1 MNSTAKHED
10 DPADAEE
17 AVLREVEWSQQ
28 PFAAADRHAQRDQ
41 ARADDGSE
49 EDAPRDPRGTHHLLG
64 AGKVRHR
71 QRWTTDTDLEVSTA
85 MSASSYSVARGLMLR
100 PRGPTAKE
108 RRLGRREHPRAT
120 ELRRPA
126 PAAGSHA
133 SAIPWGRSS
142 ALESKLDG
150 CVDRQRTATS
160 EQLIELGRGEASSA
174 EQLERLR
181 VAPLAPPRHVSSES
195 LRQPA

>member
-1 MNSTAKHED
+1 MPRKPYFAKLNGPSSHSPLPID
-10 DPADAEE
+10 TPSAIRLGPMME
-17 AVLREVEWSQQ
+17 ARRMRPVTRGAPTTSSGLGRSVTVSGGRLTPIWRSRQ
-28 PFAAADRHAQRDQ
+28 PCR
-41 ARADDGSE
+41 
-49 EDAPRDPRGTHHLLG
+49 PPP
-64 AGKVRHR
+64 
-71 QRWTTDTDLEVSTA
+71 
-85 MSASSYSVARGLMLR
+85 YSVARGLMLG